1 MVGDTLAQLEQHRRY
16 REKKRMITTKDIDNK
31 NGTDNNT
38 KTTKM
43 NNYFH
48 DFHYNKRRCL
58 VNIITNLFIT
68 TSIYHYGYEMLEYY
82 LPSSKLLQVGID
94 CIIFDA
100 LFVLLFYISANTIEK
115 NGEEEKEKIQRQ
127 QKQSHNRN
135 DNGKENLSHTSMIL
149 AAILATWKV
158 DLYLVPIE
166 YILFGYFP
174 LKVRVLGMNVID
186 LVWDGIVS
194 FVIHHEEED
203 ESDFVSTKKND

>member
-1 MVGDTLAQLEQHRRY
+1 
-16 REKKRMITTKDIDNK
+16 
-31 NGTDNNT
+31 
-38 KTTKM
+38 
-43 NNYFH
+43 
-48 DFHYNKRRCL
+48 
-58 VNIITNLFIT
+58 
-68 TSIYHYGYEMLEYY
+68 ML
-82 LPSSKLLQVGID
+82 
-94 CIIFDA
+94 
-100 LFVLLFYISANTIEK
+100 
-115 NGEEEKEKIQRQ
+115 
-127 QKQSHNRN
+127 
-135 DNGKENLSHTSMIL
+135 L